1 MSSTTSPGSGGTRPS
16 PAPRSHGSRVIGV
29 LGGIASGKSAV
40 ARILAGP
47 AGRVID
53 ADEIAREVLVSPG
66 VRFDLLCAFG
76 GDVFDRQGQPD
87 REAIARRVFES
98 PEKRRKLEAFTH
110 PPIRARIR
118 AALEAARRAGVT
130 PIVLDVP
137 LLLEN
142 EASHGLAAECDEIVF
157 VDSRE
162 ADRDARAVSSRGWRP
177 GDVARREATQMPLA
191 DKRARANRTVGN
203 HGTLAELERAVG
215 EIVAEWKT

>member
-1 MSSTTSPGSGGTRPS
+1 M
-16 PAPRSHGSRVIGV
+16 IGV

-47 AGRVID
+47 TGRVID